1 MSQRI
6 AQRGAVVLLSIL
18 LLAFLALM
26 FAGHQVA
33 QAAAPGAQ
41 SVRPQAA
48 LQEQLQELKYA
59 LLFKAMTEDNTPGT
73 LPCPDLA
80 LSSSCA
86 ASVSG
91 LSGEL
96 SPAALALPGFS
107 SARKLCLQYV
117 IAPSLRNSLD
127 TVWRGNDP
135 AQKRINPAY
144 VADLSLVDPASD
156 TSIATWA
163 VLLASY
169 EISGSCSLDAL
180 GFQLSYSSNSGNARL
195 QGSRASAINTTL
207 LTIQRADLLQALL
220 LQVLQTV
227 DVATLKSYLANLG
240 LTSSAPLSNLRSAQ
254 PQQFDTALA
263 SPGVIA
269 ALGSCNVDTSSPH
282 PHASAVSW
290 LCFNAWHDYIV
301 FNPLDASFSI
311 SDAQSGLQ
319 CTRRN
324 GLSSCARASS

>member
-1 MSQRI
+1 MNRSV
-6 AQRGAVVLLSIL
+6 AQRGAVILLSIL
-18 LLAFLALM
+18 LLAFLTLM

-33 QAAAPGAQ
+33 LAAAPGAQ
-41 SVRPQAA
+41 SARPQAA

-96 SPAALALPGFS
+96 NTTAVALPGFS
-107 SARKLCLQYV
+107 SARKPCLQYV
-117 IAPSLRNSLD
+117 VAPSLRNSLD

-144 VADLSLVDPASD
+144 VADLSLIDPASNA
-156 TSIATWA
+156 SIAAWA

-169 EISGSCSLDAL
+169 ETSGSCSLDAL
-180 GFQLSYSSNSGNARL
+180 GFQLSYSSSTGNARL

-207 LTIQRADLLQALL
+207 LAIQRSDLLQTLL

-227 DVATLKSYLANLG
+227 DVATLKNYLASLG
-240 LTSSAPLSNLRSAQ
+240 LASSTRLSNLRAAQ
-254 PQQFDTALA
+254 PQLFDAALA

-290 LCFNAWHDYIV
+290 LCFNAWHEHII

-319 CTRRN
+319 CTRQN
-324 GLSSCARASS
+324 GLSSCTRASS